1 MMKCH
6 TCGVVTQ
13 HGKASR
19 QEVGELKNRFEA
31 FMGRG
36 DDILDAASDRVFEFF
51 ARGQDRGGING
62 VFDGGVVI
70 RFPSWIPRLSGRGG
84 NEAPA
89 EQGREGRFAAGWT
102 GVVSGGR

>member
-6 TCGVVTQ
+6 ACGVVTQ

-62 VFDGGVVI
+62 VFDGGVFICVDCSHYRSGYNKCIKI
-70 RFPSWIPRLSGRGG
+70 RGKCNRKR
-84 NEAPA
+84 
-89 EQGREGRFAAGWT
+89 
-102 GVVSGGR
+102 